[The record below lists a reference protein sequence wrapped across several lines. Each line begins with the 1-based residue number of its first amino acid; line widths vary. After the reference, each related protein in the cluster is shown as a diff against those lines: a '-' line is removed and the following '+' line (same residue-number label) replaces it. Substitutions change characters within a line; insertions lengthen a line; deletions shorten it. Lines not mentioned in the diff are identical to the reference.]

1 MTKSL
6 RNLVAAGLILLSFAL
21 LIPGLTKPLITISAS
36 IEFLGNSQEIFRE
49 TRSILKT
56 IESLFESGN
65 LFVAGLVLL
74 FSVVVP
80 FAKALSLLSLYAL
93 KSWTTRSRIFRFIGA
108 IGKWSMAD
116 VFLVGVYVAFLSAK
130 ATDNLNAS
138 LEIGFYYFAAYCIVS
153 ILSHQVMKLED
164 SPSEREVS
172 GAA

>member
-1 MTKSL
+1 MNSP
-6 RNLVAAGLILLSFAL
+6 RNLLAGGLILFSFAL

-56 IESLFESGN
+56 IESLYESGN

-80 FAKALSLLSLYAL
+80 FAKASSLLSLYAI
-93 KSWTTRSRIFRFIGA
+93 KSSSTRSRIFRFIGA

-130 ATDNLNAS
+130 ATDNLDAN
-138 LEIGFYYFAAYCIVS
+138 LEVGFYYFTAYCIVS
-153 ILSHQVMKLED
+153 ILSHQVMKLEGTD
-164 SPSEREVS
+164 AGP
-172 GAA
+172 A